1 MEAEAQ
7 PEVEAVFSFFQEAE
21 AEVEVEAKRHCFQ
34 ITAFEL
40 LDGFSNFKK
49 LKWSELN
56 FECIELLPG
65 NQAATKAAVTVAT
78 SV

>member
-34 ITAFEL
+34 IIAFEL

-49 LKWSELN
+49 VK
-56 FECIELLPG
+56 
-65 NQAATKAAVTVAT
+65 
-78 SV
+78 